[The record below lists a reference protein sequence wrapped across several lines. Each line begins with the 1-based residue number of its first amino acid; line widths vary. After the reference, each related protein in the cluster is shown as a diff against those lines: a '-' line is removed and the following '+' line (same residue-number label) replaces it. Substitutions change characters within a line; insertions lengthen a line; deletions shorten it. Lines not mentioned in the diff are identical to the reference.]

1 MKNKIIIIFF
11 VFSLFLSSILLAEN
25 VSITA
30 KNISLDKENNVSIFE
45 DEVVVKTRNKTIQ
58 SDYAKYDRE
67 SGYLILEKNIIIT
80 DEKNNKVFT
89 NFVEYFEKNQIIK
102 TKGKT
107 TIQTAERYFLEG
119 EDLFVDNTKKIIK
132 SEKKSVLTDR
142 DGNKIYIDNFEYS
155 VEKSL
160 FKSVGFI
167 EIQDVNENEY
177 EFSQV
182 YIDTKKKEIIGTDSK
197 AFINSDNFKI
207 NKKNNPRV
215 FSNTLNIKKESS
227 TFDKSVFTLCQYRKN
242 DKCPPW
248 TIQSKK
254 MLHDNVKK
262 TVYYDSAIIKVYDIP
277 IFYFPKISH
286 PDPSV
291 KRRSGFLVP
300 SLYDTKN
307 LGNGVSIPYFFD
319 LGIDKNFTIT
329 NRLYVT
335 ENPLFLGEYHQAFKN
350 SNLLTDFGYTQ
361 GYKKTTSKKRAGEK
375 SHFFSRFAKN
385 FRNNKNFDNNLEIN
399 LQEVSN
405 DKYL

>member
-254 MLHDNVKK
+254 NV
-262 TVYYDSAIIKVYDIP
+262 T
-277 IFYFPKISH
+277 
-286 PDPSV
+286 
-291 KRRSGFLVP
+291 
-300 SLYDTKN
+300 
-307 LGNGVSIPYFFD
+307 
-319 LGIDKNFTIT
+319 
-329 NRLYVT
+329 
-335 ENPLFLGEYHQAFKN
+335 
-350 SNLLTDFGYTQ
+350 
-361 GYKKTTSKKRAGEK
+361 
-375 SHFFSRFAKN
+375 
-385 FRNNKNFDNNLEIN
+385 
-399 LQEVSN
+399 
-405 DKYL
+405 

>member
-207 NKKNNPRV
+207 NKK
-215 FSNTLNIKKESS
+215 I
-227 TFDKSVFTLCQYRKN
+227 
-242 DKCPPW
+242 
-248 TIQSKK
+248 IQE
-254 MLHDNVKK
+254 
-262 TVYYDSAIIKVYDIP
+262 
-277 IFYFPKISH
+277 YFLI
-286 PDPSV
+286 
-291 KRRSGFLVP
+291 L
-300 SLYDTKN
+300 
-307 LGNGVSIPYFFD
+307 
-319 LGIDKNFTIT
+319 
-329 NRLYVT
+329 
-335 ENPLFLGEYHQAFKN
+335 
-350 SNLLTDFGYTQ
+350 
-361 GYKKTTSKKRAGEK
+361 
-375 SHFFSRFAKN
+375 
-385 FRNNKNFDNNLEIN
+385 
-399 LQEVSN
+399 
-405 DKYL
+405 